1 MCKIR
6 DDAQKEKCKEGKRRH
21 RQNMTNE
28 TIQAAKEKDK
38 EGKRKRRQNMTS
50 EQKQAA
56 KQKDREEEKN
66 DYHVLT

>member
-6 DDAQKEKCKEGKRRH
+6 DDAQKEKCKEYQRRH
-21 RQNMTNE
+21 RQNMTDE
-28 TIQAAKEKDK
+28 QRQAAKEKNK
-38 EGKRKRRQNMTS
+38 EGKIKRRQNMTS

-56 KQKDREEEKN
+56 KQKDREEGKN